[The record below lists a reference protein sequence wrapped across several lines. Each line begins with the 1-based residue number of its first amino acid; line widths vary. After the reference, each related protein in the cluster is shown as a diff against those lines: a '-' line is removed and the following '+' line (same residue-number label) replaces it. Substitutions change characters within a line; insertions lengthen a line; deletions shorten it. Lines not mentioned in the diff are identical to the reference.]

1 MSSGWPRPLN
11 TPQNDLLTEISL
23 AATRVA
29 QGGEEPRVVELG
41 DQQVALLW
49 PHGHLDATI
58 SALVVTDWGSSARN
72 PAAEPRPMQTR
83 RVALRVERVPK
94 SSWLDVRSG

>member
-1 MSSGWPRPLN
+1 VN
-11 TPQNDLLTEISL
+11 TPQNDLLIEISL
-23 AATRVA
+23 AATRAA
-29 QGGEEPRVVELG
+29 QSGQEPRVVKLG

-58 SALVVTDWGSSARN
+58 TDLVVADWGTTARH
-72 PAAEPRPMQTR
+72 PSAEPRPILTR

-94 SSWLDVRSG
+94 SSWLDVHGG